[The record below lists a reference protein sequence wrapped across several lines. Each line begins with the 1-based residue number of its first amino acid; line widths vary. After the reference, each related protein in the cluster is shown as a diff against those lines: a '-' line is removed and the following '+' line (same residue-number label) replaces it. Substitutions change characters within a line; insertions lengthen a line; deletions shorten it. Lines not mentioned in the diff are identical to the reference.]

1 MGYAA
6 PGQRG
11 TGIHTRL
18 RARTF
23 IFVSSS
29 DPNQRF
35 AFVSVDGGM
44 GSGITNLICNEIMIY
59 TKLNYS

>member
-1 MGYAA
+1 MGYAL

-11 TGIHTRL
+11 TGIHLRL

-35 AFVSVDGGM
+35 AFISVDGGM
-44 GSGITNLICNEIMIY
+44 GSGKLIMA
-59 TKLNYS
+59 L

>member
-1 MGYAA
+1 MGYAL

-11 TGIHTRL
+11 TGIHLRL

-44 GSGITNLICNEIMIY
+44 GSGKLIMALQTNLNR
-59 TKLNYS
+59 L

>member
-1 MGYAA
+1 MGYAL

-11 TGIHTRL
+11 TGIHLRL

-44 GSGITNLICNEIMIY
+44 GSGKLIMVLQTNLNR
-59 TKLNYS
+59 L